1 LSCASTKRTANTK
14 LCRAPPQNA
23 RQTQNFAMRFA
34 KAHDKEFFHNYTLF
48 IKVINTS
55 LKNFRKLKQNNLC
68 CLLLIENKFEVK
80 TQFEYIT

>member
-1 LSCASTKRTANTK
+1 LK

-34 KAHDKEFFHNYTLF
+34 KAHDKEF
-48 IKVINTS
+48 
-55 LKNFRKLKQNNLC
+55 LKNSRKLKQNNLC